1 MKRLSLAALLLLS
14 SCGQSGS
21 PNVQTANAWARET
34 VAGQSSTAAYLTVTN
49 DGTADDRLV
58 GVSVPEPAKAS
69 IHATENSGGIS
80 RMREMSSGVAVP
92 AGSTI
97 ELKPGGTH
105 VMITGLQAPL
115 RRGQTLKLSLRFEK
129 SGEKPIDV
137 RVAPGSGPENH

>member
-21 PNVQTANAWARET
+21 PNLQIADAWARET
-34 VAGQSSTAAYLTVTN
+34 VAGQTSTAAYLTITN
-49 DGTADDRLV
+49 KGTGDDRLV

-69 IHATENSGGIS
+69 VHATENRSGITH
-80 RMREMSSGVAVP
+80 MREMNPGVAVP
-92 AGSTI
+92 AGVTI

-115 RRGQTLKLSLRFEK
+115 RRGETLRLSLRFEK
-129 SGEKPIDV
+129 SGDKPIDV
-137 RVAPGSGPENH
+137 RVAPASGPESY